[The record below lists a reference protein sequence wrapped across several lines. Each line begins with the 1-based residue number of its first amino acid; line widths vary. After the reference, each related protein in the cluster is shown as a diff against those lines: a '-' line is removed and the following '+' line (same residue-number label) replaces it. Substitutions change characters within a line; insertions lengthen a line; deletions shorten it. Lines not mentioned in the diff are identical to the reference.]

1 MRRFGGDKFLKK
13 INKKARRGYR
23 GEPIATISYYGP
35 DDKKATKVA
44 VGIVHSDKQD
54 VQMHRW
60 FNEDLDVRRDPAIN
74 KAIFHLIEEKAAV
87 SVIRLTGINGCPHEE
102 GIDYPSGELCPQCP
116 FWAGRER
123 LTDRIQQMLFE
134 HKAAAEEE

>member
-1 MRRFGGDKFLKK
+1 MRRFSGDKFLKK

-44 VGIVHSDKQD
+44 VGIVYSDKKD

-74 KAIFHLIEEKAAV
+74 KAIFHLPAWRSLPAMSLLGWPGAV
-87 SVIRLTGINGCPHEE
+87 DRPHSA
-102 GIDYPSGELCPQCP
+102 DAQR
-116 FWAGRER
+116 A
-123 LTDRIQQMLFE
+123 
-134 HKAAAEEE
+134 